1 MTSEPIKL
9 LIAEDERNLSFVFQK
24 ELSRHGYDVM
34 VANDGETAINLA
46 RTQEF
51 HVALLDLMMPGAD
64 GLSILRVLREQEP
77 APEAV
82 MMTGHATV
90 ETALQAMKL
99 GAYDYLTKPCNL
111 TEVTELLDRAYEKH
125 RLKRENMVLQSLVS
139 QRLEAPA
146 TRLGYQE
153 GIVTRSVKMR
163 DVLTEIDRVAP
174 SNAPVLINGESGS
187 GKELVARAIHRAS
200 QRSGKPFVDLNCAAV
215 AETLVESE
223 LFGHEA
229 GAFTSARARKL
240 GLFELANHG
249 TLFLD
254 EISELSP
261 QLQSKL
267 LRVLETMNFFRV
279 GGTRKVEVD
288 VRIIAAT
295 NVDLSMAVRQGRFR
309 NDLFYRINSIRLM
322 LPPLRERPE
331 DVLLIAQHFLN
342 VFAPQRK
349 LAISPEAQQILLGY
363 NWPGNVRELRNMM
376 ERAVLLATSDAIKP
390 QDLPIETSY
399 KEAAAWLIAQQ
410 TGQVVGP
417 FAGMPAGA
425 GSGMPAMP
433 MQSYM
438 NGNQAG
444 NGLDMAVM
452 NPPTV
457 DHGVGAVMSKMNGL
471 GAGAARLEEIEKREI
486 LAALERTNWHQGRTA
501 ELLGISPSTLYRR
514 LRAYNLSKRQVV
526 SQQRAG
532 R

>member
-1 MTSEPIKL
+1 MTTEPIKL

-24 ELSRHGYDVM
+24 ELSRYGFDVT

-46 RTQEF
+46 RTHEF

-64 GLSILRVLREQEP
+64 GLSILQVLREQEP
-77 APEAV
+77 EPEVV

-111 TEVTELLDRAYEKH
+111 VEVNELLHKAFEKH
-125 RLKRENMVLQSLVS
+125 RLKRENIVLKSLIS
-139 QRLEAPA
+139 QRQELP
-146 TRLGYQE
+146 TGRGGSQE
-153 GIVTRSVKMR
+153 GIITRSAKMR
-163 DVLTEIDRVAP
+163 DILADIDRVAP
-174 SNAPVLINGESGS
+174 SNAPVLINGESGA

-200 QRSGKPFVDLNCAAV
+200 PRSGKPFVDLNCAAV

-240 GLFELANHG
+240 GLFEMASQG

-267 LRVLETMNFFRV
+267 LRVLETMNFYRV

-295 NVDLSMAVRQGRFR
+295 NMDLSVAVKQGKFR
-309 NDLFYRINSIRLM
+309 HDLFYRINSIRLL

-331 DVLLIAQHFLN
+331 DVLLIAQHFLSLY
-342 VFAPQRK
+342 APQRK
-349 LAISPEAQQILLGY
+349 LLISPEAQQILLTY
-363 NWPGNVRELRNMM
+363 HWPGNVRELRNMM
-376 ERAVLLATSDAIKP
+376 ERAVLLVTGEAIKP

-410 TGQVVGP
+410 AGQVVGP
-417 FAGMPAGA
+417 LGGMPAGG
-425 GSGMPAMP
+425 GSALNSHPPMPA
-433 MQSYM
+433 YG
-438 NGNQAG
+438 NGNG
-444 NGLDMAVM
+444 VTNGGL
-452 NPPTV
+452 NQPGV
-457 DHGVGAVMSKMNGL
+457 DFGVGSSVPGL
-471 GAGAARLEEIEKREI
+471 GSGAARLEEIEKREI

-514 LRAYNLSKRQVV
+514 LRVYNLSKRQVV

>member
-24 ELSRHGYDVM
+24 ELSRHGFDVM
-34 VANDGETAINLA
+34 VASDGETAINIA
-46 RTQEF
+46 RTHEF

-77 APEAV
+77 PPEVV

-111 TEVTELLDRAYEKH
+111 DEVTGLLRKAYEKH
-125 RLKRENMVLQSLVS
+125 RLSRENLVLRSLVA
-139 QRLEAPA
+139 QRQEAPVV
-146 TRLGYQE
+146 RNGNYE
-153 GIVTRSVKMR
+153 GIITRSAKMR
-163 DVLTEIDRVAP
+163 EVLDQIERVAP
-174 SNAPVLINGESGS
+174 GNAPVLINGESGS
-187 GKELVARAIHRAS
+187 GKELIARAIHS
-200 QRSGKPFVDLNCAAV
+200 SSLRSNKPFVDLNCAAV

-229 GAFTSARARKL
+229 GAFTSARNRKL
-240 GLFELANHG
+240 GLFELASQG

-295 NVDLSMAVRQGRFR
+295 NVDLAVAVKQGKFR
-309 NDLFYRINSIRLM
+309 ADLFYRINSIRLV

-331 DVLLIAQHFLN
+331 DVLLIAQHFLTL
-342 VFAPQRK
+342 FAPQRK
-349 LAISPEAQQILLGY
+349 LQISPEAQQVLLTY
-363 NWPGNVRELRNMM
+363 HWPGNVRELRNMM
-376 ERAVLLATSDAIKP
+376 ERAALLSNGEIIRP

-399 KEAAAWLIAQQ
+399 KEAAAWLVAQQ
-410 TGQVVGP
+410 AGQVVGP
-417 FAGMPAGA
+417 FAGLSAGVA
-425 GSGMPAMP
+425 A
-433 MQSYM
+433 
-438 NGNQAG
+438 
-444 NGLDMAVM
+444 
-452 NPPTV
+452 
-457 DHGVGAVMSKMNGL
+457 GVGAGLPGYHHNGGL
-471 GAGAARLEEIEKREI
+471 NGTGVDFGVGSSVPSLPGVGASAARLEEIEKREI

-514 LRAYNLSKRQVV
+514 LRTYNLSKRQVV
-526 SQQRAG
+526 AQQRNG

>member
-24 ELSRHGYDVM
+24 ELSRHGFDVT

-46 RTQEF
+46 RTHEF

-77 APEAV
+77 PPEVV

-99 GAYDYLTKPCNL
+99 GAYDYLTKPCDL
-111 TEVTELLDRAYEKH
+111 DEVTGLLQKAYEKH
-125 RLKRENMVLQSLVS
+125 RLSRENLVLRSLVA
-139 QRLEAPA
+139 QRQEAPVV
-146 TRLGYQE
+146 RNGNYE
-153 GIVTRSVKMR
+153 GIITRSSKMR
-163 DVLTEIDRVAP
+163 EVLAQIERVAP
-174 SNAPVLINGESGS
+174 GNAPVLINGESGS
-187 GKELVARAIHRAS
+187 GKELIARAIHSAS
-200 QRSGKPFVDLNCAAV
+200 PRSNKPFVDLNCAAV

-229 GAFTSARARKL
+229 GAFTSARNRKL
-240 GLFELANHG
+240 GLFELASQG

-295 NVDLSMAVRQGRFR
+295 NVDLAMAARQGRFR
-309 NDLFYRINSIRLM
+309 SDLLYRINSIRLV

-342 VFAPQRK
+342 LFAPQRR
-349 LAISPEAQQILLGY
+349 LQISPEAQQLMLGY
-363 NWPGNVRELRNMM
+363 HWPGNVRELRNMM
-376 ERAVLLATSDAIKP
+376 ERAALLATSDIIRP

-399 KEAAAWLIAQQ
+399 KEAAAWLLAQQ
-410 TGQVVGP
+410 AGQVVGP
-417 FAGMPAGA
+417 VNGMNRAMSAGA
-425 GSGMPAMP
+425 NAGPGFH
-433 MQSYM
+433 
-438 NGNQAG
+438 NGG
-444 NGLDMAVM
+444 NGL
-452 NPPTV
+452 NPGV
-457 DHGVGAVMSKMNGL
+457 DFGVGSSVPQMPVAGS
-471 GAGAARLEEIEKREI
+471 GAARLEEIEKREI

-514 LRAYNLSKRQVV
+514 LRTYNLSKRQVV
-526 SQQRAG
+526 AQQRSG